1 MARSSLAKSTQAKFR
16 RILEEERQRLL
27 ALIEELEHD
36 REEARLTETSSEH
49 SADPTS
55 TEGASMAFE
64 YEKELSIVNN
74 AKDLLGKVEHALE
87 RMEEGSY
94 GICEICGERIPTAR
108 LEALP
113 YATLCVACAQRR

>member
-1 MARSSLAKSTQAKFR
+1 MARSLAKSTTNRLRKH
-16 RILEEERQRLL
+16 LEGERQRLT
-27 ALIEELEHD
+27 ALIEELERD

-74 AKDLLGKVEHALE
+74 AKDLLDKVNHALE
-87 RMEEGSY
+87 RMERGQY
-94 GICEICGERIPTAR
+94 GTCEICGQPIPAAR
-108 LEALP
+108 LQALP
-113 YATLCVACAQRR
+113 YATLCVTCASRR